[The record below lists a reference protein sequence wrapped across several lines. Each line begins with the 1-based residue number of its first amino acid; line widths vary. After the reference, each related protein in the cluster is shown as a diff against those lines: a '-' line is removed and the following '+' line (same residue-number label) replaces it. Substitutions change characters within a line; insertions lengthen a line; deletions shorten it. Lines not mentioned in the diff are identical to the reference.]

1 MSFDLM
7 LIAASLPKIA
17 TGVVLTLKLLVVSL
31 LFGTALGIGAALM
44 RISGSRLLAW
54 PSFALR

>member
-7 LIAASLPKIA
+7 LIGASLPKIA

-31 LFGTALGIGAALM
+31 L
-44 RISGSRLLAW
+44 LARRW
-54 PSFALR
+54 ASVRH